1 MAVKEPAGAGDSCS
15 VVAPVPEPEVTAAQL
30 CRPDAGSGY
39 ESGAHAC
46 ERLDF
51 DALYDKYFA
60 AVWRT
65 LRALGVPATA
75 LDDAVQD
82 VFLVVHRQLPQFEAR
97 STTRTWVC
105 GIACNVASNYR
116 RRERRKGGLVP
127 LDPKMAEVGPTPDDR
142 LEQRRT
148 WQAVSHFLD
157 QLNEGKR
164 AAYVL
169 SRFEGLSALEIAEAL
184 AIPLN
189 TVYSRIH
196 AVEGAF
202 KTFLQAHGAKELS
215 DE

>member
-1 MAVKEPAGAGDSCS
+1 MAVKEGAGGGDSCS
-15 VVAPVPEPEVTAAQL
+15 VVAPVPEHDVTAARL
-30 CRPDAGSGY
+30 RPPDAGGGC

-46 ERLDF
+46 GRLDF
-51 DALYDKYFA
+51 DVLYDEYFA

-82 VFLVVHRQLPQFEAR
+82 VFIVVHRQLPRFEAR
-97 STTRTWVC
+97 SSIRTWVC

-127 LDPKMAEVGPTPDDR
+127 LDPKMPELGPTPDDR

-157 QLNEGKR
+157 QVNEGKR

-169 SRFEGLSALEIAEAL
+169 SRFEGLSAPEIAEAL

-202 KTFLQAHGAKELS
+202 KAFLQAHGQGAFR
-215 DE
+215 